1 MNASLENLADLF
13 KALSDPTRLSILRML
28 TAECRPVSTIVT
40 ASGRSQ
46 PLISH
51 HLRVLRESGL
61 ARTERKGTCIIY

>member
-1 MNASLENLADLF
+1 MEALLENLTDLF

-28 TAECRPVSTIVT
+28 TMECRSVSTNVT

-51 HLRVLRESGL
+51 YLCVLRESGL
-61 ARTERKGTCIIY
+61 VRTERQGVCIFY